1 MLNINPTMRPFVA
14 AIAPPAPVDP
24 VLDANKEHWDAV
36 YLSEAQDNRLLRA
49 LRDQQ
54 QVEQSQGRLS

>member
-24 VLDANKEHWDAV
+24 LQAARAQAWREV
-36 YLSEAQDNRLLRA
+36 YQSEAAYPQVLRA

-54 QVEQSQGRLS
+54 QAEHNRGALA

>member
-1 MLNINPTMRPFVA
+1 MQNINPTMRPFVA

-24 VLDANKEHWDAV
+24 LHAANKEHWAAV
-36 YLSEAQDNRLLRA
+36 NQTQDHRLLRA

-54 QVEQSQGRLS
+54 QHFQNPGVLS

>member
-24 VLDANKEHWDAV
+24 LHAANKEHWAAV
-36 YLSEAQDNRLLRA
+36 NQTQDHRLLRA

-54 QVEQSQGRLS
+54 QAEQGQGRLA